1 MKEEFLN
8 SVREAGIYSVQIDS
22 TQDTSTDK
30 CSVILRFVR
39 ENVEDRLLAVVDSHS
54 AIGAD
59 LCNLLK
65 EVLQKQNIDV
75 SICISDST
83 DGASN
88 MSRQYNGFTA
98 FLEKE
103 SPGHIHTWC
112 YAQVLNLVLCDV
124 TTTNHA
130 SISLF
135 GLVQKVGVFFRQSY
149 LRMDMWKELMNQRH
163 GHDLQSRL
171 NLIGATR
178 WWSKHEYLRKIFG
191 TFEDGS
197 SGMFCDVTE
206 VLYCV
211 STSKKLSVKTR
222 FDTSAMLDNMI
233 RYQHSLTAI
242 TYLRI
247 MEITSALSKYLQ
259 TSKLDFIN
267 AFNMVEAT
275 KKDIQQ
281 IRRD

>member
-1 MKEEFLN
+1 
-8 SVREAGIYSVQIDS
+8 
-22 TQDTSTDK
+22 
-30 CSVILRFVR
+30 
-39 ENVEDRLLAVVDSHS
+39 
-54 AIGAD
+54 
-59 LCNLLK
+59 
-65 EVLQKQNIDV
+65 
-75 SICISDST
+75 
-83 DGASN
+83 

-103 SPGHIHTWC
+103 SPGHIHSWC
-112 YAQVLNLVLCDV
+112 YTWFNLVLCDI

-149 LRMDMWKELMNQRH
+149 LRMDMWKEQMNQRH

-233 RYQHSLTAI
+233 QYQHSLTAI